1 MPSSAVFHKY
11 GAGQLHSGSK
21 SGPVVKNQ
29 KQAIAIYLSEK
40 RKEQANGGKYPE
52 KKDGGSIATAL
63 NVAHRLKRAAG
74 GYNWQTRA
82 EAMGLARSHVGPIMS
97 AVPGRTD
104 RHNINVPSG
113 SYVLPADHVSS
124 LGQGNTM
131 AGVKVLN
138 NMFSKGPYG
147 TGGAGMTH
155 GAGPPKPPGMMRTP
169 MAPKGLGLMGSDSGG
184 ARGEGESGGVPVV
197 VAGGEYVIPPNIV
210 AQIGDGDLKKG
221 HAALDAWVINHR
233 KKHVKT
239 LQKLPGPAK
248 S

>member
-1 MPSSAVFHKY
+1 MPSSEVFSKY
-11 GAGQLHSGSK
+11 KAGTLHSGSK
-21 SGPVVKNQ
+21 SGPVIKNH
-29 KQAIAIYLSEK
+29 KQAIAVFLSEK
-40 RKEQANGGKYPE
+40 RKENANGGKYPE
-52 KKDGGSIATAL
+52 RAIGGAL
-63 NVAHRLKRAAG
+63 DVARRLKRAAG

-124 LGQGNTM
+124 LGQGNTV
-131 AGVKVLN
+131 AGVKILN

-147 TGGAGMTH
+147 MGGAGITR
-155 GAGPPKPPGMMRTP
+155 GSGPPKPPSMRAP
-169 MAPKGLGLMGSDSGG
+169 MAPKGLSLMGSDSGG

-233 KKHVKT
+233 KKHVRT